1 MHAFT
6 FYCVFS
12 IPYPTT
18 SFLSCSI
25 TLNLFS
31 SSSLRGLPF
40 STQGYL
46 SPFYTVSFHGI
57 SPFCPQGFTNRFWFI
72 VGIPPGLPTNPL
84 VARPLPLLKVCLL
97 HHSSFQDKTPCFVS
111 PFPLF
116 VLPEWIKIGG
126 FLFTYPY
133 GMHRVVTVFCLSL
146 FGRNAI
152 PARPFSK
159 RSLGRNLKIS
169 PFLPT
174 TKRSKPHPLN
184 PLTVDPPSLYWLG
197 TGW

>member
-1 MHAFT
+1 M
-6 FYCVFS
+6 
-12 IPYPTT
+12 
-18 SFLSCSI
+18 
-25 TLNLFS
+25 
-31 SSSLRGLPF
+31 
-40 STQGYL
+40 
-46 SPFYTVSFHGI
+46 
-57 SPFCPQGFTNRFWFI
+57 
-72 VGIPPGLPTNPL
+72 

-126 FLFTYPY
+126 SFFTYPY
-133 GMHRVVTVFCLSL
+133 SMHRVVTVFYLSL

-197 TGW
+197 TGWWCSDPLCLSSTTLCICPVLLSYHTL